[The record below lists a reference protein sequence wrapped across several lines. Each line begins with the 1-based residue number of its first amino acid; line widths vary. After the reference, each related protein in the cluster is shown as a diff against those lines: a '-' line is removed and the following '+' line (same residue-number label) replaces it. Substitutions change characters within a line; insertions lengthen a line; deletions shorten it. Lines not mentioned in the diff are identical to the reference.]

1 MFGSSRME
9 LYQDHADSADLEELS
24 QKLSADLR
32 GHVNNVR
39 IEPWISRAWFD
50 SADSLKYVASI
61 AQMEDKLR
69 KTKESS
75 STLWESDELAS
86 RYIVEEGKLNLLL
99 RMLYEHK
106 SNACA
111 ADGDAVMR
119 QAGEANGL
127 NGSEIARAIERDAG
141 TIIRCA
147 FGHVEA
153 MQTLDLPL
161 LAEHLSLVL
170 HHLAEDVAAGKAQ
183 DYTGQQEVLSVYYL
197 ERIGDQLEEL
207 GEDRA
212 MEHFADKQLTRRLIR
227 VLALDAPVY
236 DRDTIVAA
244 TRALNAIF
252 DSEHFQ
258 SHTELHLIEAAD
270 TEALMSL
277 GGKFLDELC
286 KDVKFRMS
294 IRSLTDYIK
303 RVGMKK

>member
-1 MFGSSRME
+1 MGTRLLMFGSSRME

-111 ADGDAVMR
+111 A
-119 QAGEANGL
+119 NGL

-141 TIIRCA
+141 TI
-147 FGHVEA
+147 
-153 MQTLDLPL
+153 
-161 LAEHLSLVL
+161 
-170 HHLAEDVAAGKAQ
+170 
-183 DYTGQQEVLSVYYL
+183 
-197 ERIGDQLEEL
+197 
-207 GEDRA
+207 
-212 MEHFADKQLTRRLIR
+212 
-227 VLALDAPVY
+227 
-236 DRDTIVAA
+236 
-244 TRALNAIF
+244 
-252 DSEHFQ
+252 
-258 SHTELHLIEAAD
+258 
-270 TEALMSL
+270 
-277 GGKFLDELC
+277 
-286 KDVKFRMS
+286 
-294 IRSLTDYIK
+294 
-303 RVGMKK
+303 

>member
-1 MFGSSRME
+1 ME

-244 TRALNAIF
+244 TRALNAVSGLYSYSTAQIM
-252 DSEHFQ
+252 
-258 SHTELHLIEAAD
+258 T
-270 TEALMSL
+270 
-277 GGKFLDELC
+277 GC
-286 KDVKFRMS
+286 
-294 IRSLTDYIK
+294 RSLTRNTSNRTLSCI
-303 RVGMKK
+303 

>member
-1 MFGSSRME
+1 MLPALHRWRTSYEKPKKAAARNAITAAATC
-9 LYQDHADSADLEELS
+9 DWSAQLPS
-24 QKLSADLR
+24 F
-32 GHVNNVR
+32 
-39 IEPWISRAWFD
+39 RAAF
-50 SADSLKYVASI
+50 SNCTTVTALHNQSTRTLPRLLVAVCS
-61 AQMEDKLR
+61 
-69 KTKESS
+69 
-75 STLWESDELAS
+75 LWESDELAS

-244 TRALNAIF
+244 TRALNAV
-252 DSEHFQ
+252 S
-258 SHTELHLIEAAD
+258 
-270 TEALMSL
+270 SL
-277 GGKFLDELC
+277 YSYSTAQFMTC
-286 KDVKFRMS
+286 C
-294 IRSLTDYIK
+294 RSLIRNTSNRTLSCI
-303 RVGMKK
+303 